1 MTSIQKGA
9 QVNMTA
15 LQDYGH
21 YENLR
26 SQAYKK
32 VQSQQPTKKI
42 MHMPVVKIRSITDQ
56 SSIINIVLTNL
67 SKMKVSLKQIH
78 KRTSPCNL
86 KDSVTI
92 IIEVADVNSSGE
104 FYKIL

>member
-32 VQSQQPTKKI
+32 VQSQQPTKKST
-42 MHMPVVKIRSITDQ
+42 HMPVVKIQSITDQ
-56 SSIINIVLTNL
+56 SSIIHIVLTNL
-67 SKMKVSLKQIH
+67 SKAKVSLKQIH
-78 KRTSPCNL
+78 ERTSPCNL

-92 IIEVADVNSSGE
+92 ILRYSI
-104 FYKIL
+104 IH